1 MKMPQKTLIT
11 VAAAACLNL
20 TCIMPLKAEDTAPD
34 YLQQAQSS
42 VAKLVARGEV
52 IPELNEEVTIA
63 RSILRNAE
71 TEYKG
76 NLKGWGNKLDPK
88 AEPRVRYLAD
98 LARLQADILL
108 SKYTKFDQ
116 EKEKVRLDG
125 LITQVKAKI
134 KIFDDLVLQ
143 VKDLK
148 KKNTDQAS
156 QITSITAKVASLN
169 AELSAKGSAI
179 TSSDKKTNELLKAL
193 DEQKKATESSEQRV
207 AALNLEVATLNK
219 DLAAQNQELAGLKQ
233 QTAQLQ
239 ASGEQLAAEKRVKSF
254 EAEVG
259 KLGGIVKTLPNGS
272 LSVTFSR
279 SQMLK
284 TVHKQ
289 STITAEGDKLNQRL
303 ASLLQAYPEYKLKLK
318 VHGFGLPV
326 KSEDATAT
334 EQMARVLGEQMV
346 GKYKL
351 DPALIEAVGT
361 GPAEPLYPK
370 QNIEGNRRIEAV
382 FTKK

>member
-1 MKMPQKTLIT
+1 MKITHHTLLSI
-11 VAAAACLNL
+11 AAGACLSL
-20 TCIMPLKAEDTAPD
+20 AIALPATAEDAAPD
-34 YLQQAQSS
+34 YLQQAQSA

-76 NLKGWGNKLDPK
+76 NLKGWSEKLDPK
-88 AEPRVRYLAD
+88 VEPRVRYLAD
-98 LARLQADILL
+98 SARIQAETLL
-108 SKYTKFDQ
+108 SRYTKHDQ

-125 LITQVKAKI
+125 LIAQVKSKI
-134 KIFDDLVLQ
+134 KIFDDLVQQ
-143 VKDLK
+143 VKELK
-148 KKNTDQAS
+148 KKSADQAS

-179 TSSDKKTNELLKAL
+179 TSSDQKTNELLKAL
-193 DEQKKATESSEQRV
+193 DQQKKATSSSEQRV
-207 AALNLEVATLNK
+207 VVLTKEVEALTN
-219 DLAAQNQELAGLKQ
+219 ELSGLKQ

-239 ASGEQLAAEKRVKSF
+239 ASGEQLAAKKRVKSF

-259 KLGGIVKTLPNGS
+259 KLGGIVKTLANGS
-272 LSVTFSR
+272 LSVTFPR
-279 SQMLK
+279 SQILK
-284 TVHKQ
+284 VVHKQ
-289 STITAEGDKLNQRL
+289 TTITAEGDKLNQKL
-303 ASLLQAYPEYKLKLK
+303 ATLLQAYPEYKLKLK
-318 VHGFGLPV
+318 VHGFGQPP
-326 KSEDATAT
+326 KSEDAAAT
-334 EQMARVLGEQMV
+334 EQMARVLGEQLV
-346 GKYKL
+346 AKLKL
-351 DPALIEAVGT
+351 DPAMVEAVGA

>member
-1 MKMPQKTLIT
+1 MKITQHTLLTI
-11 VAAAACLNL
+11 AAGTCLNFAMAL
-20 TCIMPLKAEDTAPD
+20 PVTAEDAAPD

-42 VAKLVARGEV
+42 VARLVARGEV

-71 TEYKG
+71 SEYKG

-108 SKYTKFDQ
+108 SRYTKSDQ

-125 LITQVKAKI
+125 LIALVKAKI
-134 KIFDDLVLQ
+134 KVFDDLVLQ

-179 TSSDKKTNELLKAL
+179 TSSDKKTNELLRAL

-207 AALNLEVATLNK
+207 AALNLEVAALNK
-219 DLAAQNQELAGLKQ
+219 DLAARNQELSGLKQ

-259 KLGGIVKTLPNGS
+259 KLGGIVKALPNGS

-279 SQMLK
+279 SQILK
-284 TVHKQ
+284 VAHKQ
-289 STITAEGDKLNQRL
+289 TAVTAEGDKLNQKL
-303 ASLLQAYPEYKLKLK
+303 ATLLQAYPEYKLKLK
-318 VHGFGLPV
+318 VHGFGLPP

-334 EQMARVLGEQMV
+334 EQMARVLGEQLV

-351 DPALIEAVGT
+351 DPTLIEAVGA
-361 GPAEPLYPK
+361 GPTEPLYPK

>member
-1 MKMPQKTLIT
+1 MKITHHTLLSI
-11 VAAAACLNL
+11 AAGACLNL
-20 TCIMPLKAEDTAPD
+20 AIALPATAEDAAPD
-34 YLQQAQSS
+34 YLQQAQSA

-63 RSILRNAE
+63 RSILRKAE

-76 NLKGWGNKLDPK
+76 NLKGWSEKLDPK
-88 AEPRVRYLAD
+88 VEPRVRYLAD
-98 LARLQADILL
+98 SARIQAETLL
-108 SKYTKFDQ
+108 SRYTKHDQ

-125 LITQVKAKI
+125 LIAQVKSKI
-134 KIFDDLVLQ
+134 KIFDDLVQQ
-143 VKDLK
+143 VKELK
-148 KKNTDQAS
+148 KKSADQAS

-179 TSSDKKTNELLKAL
+179 TSSDQKTNELLKAL
-193 DEQKKATESSEQRV
+193 EQQKKATSSSEQRV
-207 AALNLEVATLNK
+207 VVLTKEVEALTN
-219 DLAAQNQELAGLKQ
+219 ELSGLKQ

-259 KLGGIVKTLPNGS
+259 KLGGIVKTLANGS
-272 LSVTFSR
+272 LSVTFPR

-284 TVHKQ
+284 VVHKQ
-289 STITAEGDKLNQRL
+289 TTITAEGDKLNQKL
-303 ASLLQAYPEYKLKLK
+303 ATLLQAYPEYKLKLK
-318 VHGFGLPV
+318 VHGFGQPP
-326 KSEDATAT
+326 KSEDAAAT
-334 EQMARVLGEQMV
+334 EQMARVLGEQLV
-346 GKYKL
+346 AKHKL
-351 DPALIEAVGT
+351 DPAMVEAVGA